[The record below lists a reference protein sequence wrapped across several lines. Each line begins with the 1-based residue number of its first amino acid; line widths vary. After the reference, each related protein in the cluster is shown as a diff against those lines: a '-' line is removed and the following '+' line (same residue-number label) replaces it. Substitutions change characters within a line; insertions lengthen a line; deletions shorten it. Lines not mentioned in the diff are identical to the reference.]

1 MAQRVFEECGG
12 RVHDRMRDAGKSMLI
27 HKILQESEENLQ
39 YFNRISKEQGFTDI
53 ISDTITEFKKYN
65 VTPNVLREGI
75 AKVDDE
81 ELQSKLT
88 DLANIFEKFDLS
100 ISENLVD
107 TDDELTYLANKLSN
121 CGLYDNAEIWID
133 EFTTFTPQQME
144 VIKGLAKKCKGSLHG

>member
-1 MAQRVFEECGG
+1 MGIRFIYGRAGSGKSTYCLESIKNRLNDNNDNKLIYLVPEQYTFQRETMLLKDVGEEGLLRAQVLSFKTMAQRVFEECGG

-75 AKVDDE
+75 TIEV
-81 ELQSKLT
+81 
-88 DLANIFEKFDLS
+88 NRLS
-100 ISENLVD
+100 QYI
-107 TDDELTYLANKLSN
+107 
-121 CGLYDNAEIWID
+121 
-133 EFTTFTPQQME
+133 
-144 VIKGLAKKCKGSLHG
+144 

>member
-1 MAQRVFEECGG
+1 
-12 RVHDRMRDAGKSMLI
+12 MLI

-65 VTPNVLREGI
+65 VTPSVLREGI
-75 AKVDDE
+75 TKIDDE
-81 ELQSKLT
+81 ELQWKLT

-107 TDDELTYLANKLSN
+107 TDDELTYLANKLNN

-144 VIKGLAKKCKGSLHG
+144 VIKVLAKKCKGVNICLLYTSKPLMRVMTCFL